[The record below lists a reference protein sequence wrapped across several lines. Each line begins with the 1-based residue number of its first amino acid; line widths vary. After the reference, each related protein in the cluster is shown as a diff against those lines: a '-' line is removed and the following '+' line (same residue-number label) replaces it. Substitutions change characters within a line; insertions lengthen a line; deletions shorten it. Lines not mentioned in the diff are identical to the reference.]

1 MKPATYTYLFL
12 IFLAAFASPL
22 VAQQSIEA
30 SAEKKVIM
38 LGEPLQITVSVT
50 GDRPFNPVIPDTLSR
65 FEVLERKP
73 ITTQK
78 HNGLTI
84 TQQQI
89 VVTSFDSGTQ
99 RIPPIA
105 VEGNANIVSEGID
118 ITVNTLPADARSK
131 YGDIKQI
138 ISLEPPDQLPYIIAL
153 ALATLVSA
161 WGIYRLNR
169 KRVTAVNTVETEIL
183 PAAASASSLVQQ
195 LENLRREWQANQ
207 IGSAVLGNRLM
218 EILRRY
224 LSGKGIYAT
233 SKTGEEL
240 LIATKNMYPS
250 ETWLQIVQTIRL
262 CNAMR
267 FGKYQAAIAEG
278 NGGIDAFAA
287 AITKPDAKPAT
298 N

>member
-1 MKPATYTYLFL
+1 
-12 IFLAAFASPL
+12 
-22 VAQQSIEA
+22 
-30 SAEKKVIM
+30 M